1 MRIETASPKGRM
13 IGTMSHGEKAMVMA
27 TMLNGYLSVRHKN
40 NLTMALIKALETKLQ
55 EYVGFR
61 FID

>member
-1 MRIETASPKGRM
+1 MRIENVAPKGRM
-13 IGTMSHGEKAMVMA
+13 PLTMSHGEKAMVMA
-27 TMLNGYLSVRHKN
+27 TMLNGYLSREH
-40 NLTMALIKALETKLQ
+40 LTSKTIDKIFALEAKLQ